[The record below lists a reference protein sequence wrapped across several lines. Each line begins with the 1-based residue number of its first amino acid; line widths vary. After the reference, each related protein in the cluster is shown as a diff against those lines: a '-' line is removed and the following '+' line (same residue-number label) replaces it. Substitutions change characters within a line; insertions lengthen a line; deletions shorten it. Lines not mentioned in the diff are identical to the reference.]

1 MTLTIAIVAGE
12 SSGDMLAAHLIRA
25 LRVHFPGARFYGIGG
40 PKMQAE
46 GFEALWPAELLAVN
60 GYTDAL
66 GRIKS
71 LSGIRRKLLRDI
83 RSTRPSAFIGVDA
96 PDFNLWLE
104 AKVKREGIPAIHFV
118 SPSIWAWRGKRIKT
132 IAHAVT
138 HMLCLFPFEMPIYER
153 AGIPATYVG
162 HPLADVLP
170 LEPKRLAAR
179 ERLELPA
186 DATVVALL
194 PGSRQSEVSNL
205 ANVFIATA
213 EVLIRR
219 RPNAIFLV
227 PLVTRETREI
237 FTEAL
242 HNRESAEELPLRLLF
257 GHAVDAMT
265 AADAV
270 LVASGTACLEAAL
283 LKRPMVICYRMGKWQ
298 FRLVKRMAYLPWVGL
313 PNILL
318 NELVVPELLQ
328 DDATPDALANA
339 LDRWL
344 GDADACAALAER
356 FTALHTE
363 LRRGTA
369 ERAASVILSY
379 LQDAASESD
388 TRPES
393 QDTESQDTP
402 SESQDTASEQ
412 GAVPESQ
419 SAVSESQDTASESG
433 TPGNGDG

>member
-1 MTLTIAIVAGE
+1 MTPVIAMVAGE
-12 SSGDMLAAHLIRA
+12 ASGDLLASHLIRA
-25 LRVHFPGARFYGIGG
+25 IRAHLPDARFYGIGG

-46 GFEALWPAELLAVN
+46 GFEALWPSESLAVN

-66 GRIKS
+66 GRIRS
-71 LSGIRRKLLRDI
+71 LSSIRRKLLRDI
-83 RSTRPSAFIGVDA
+83 RHTRPAAFIGVDA

-104 AKVKREGIPAIHFV
+104 AKVKAEDIPAIHFV
-118 SPSIWAWRGKRIKT
+118 SPSIWAWRGRRIKT
-132 IAHAVT
+132 IARAVT

-170 LEPKRLAAR
+170 MEPKRLAAR
-179 ERLELPA
+179 ERLDLPPE
-186 DATVVALL
+186 ATVVALL
-194 PGSRQSEVSNL
+194 PGSRQSEVENL
-205 ANVFIATA
+205 ADCFVSTA
-213 EVLIRR
+213 EVLSRR
-219 RPNAIFLV
+219 HSDILFLV
-227 PLVTRETREI
+227 PLATRETREI
-237 FTEAL
+237 FTEHL
-242 HNRESAEELPLRLLF
+242 SRRESPEELPIRLLF

-328 DDATPDALANA
+328 DDATPEALADA

-344 GDADACAALAER
+344 GDADACATLAER
-356 FTALHTE
+356 FTALHME

-369 ERAASVILSY
+369 ERAANVILPY
-379 LQDAASESD
+379 LRDNDTNADAAVAD
-388 TRPES
+388 
-393 QDTESQDTP
+393 
-402 SESQDTASEQ
+402 
-412 GAVPESQ
+412 
-419 SAVSESQDTASESG
+419 SAVAEPVPVESG
-433 TPGNGDG
+433 SAPAENGNG